1 LKKKIFAFFLF
12 STLLFAQDSLLFFS
26 GNKEISSRE
35 LYDALSLYKPYFYE
49 FYIDE
54 PVLEPKDIELTKE
67 ALKNYYKSR
76 GFYHSLILHAK
87 DDNSITI
94 LIKENSPIIVKSV
107 THISAL
113 DITKK
118 IPFKEGDIFD
128 ANKFTQSKKDIKL
141 FYANNHFCDAYL
153 DAKAWID
160 IEQNYAYLTYEA
172 EKNEICHFRKIDVKA
187 TKNIDSDIL
196 RSILYIQEDELFS
209 TQKITKSYESLYGYE
224 GISRAIIDTNVD
236 ADGKSVDIVLSV
248 FENEKSIRTQVGA
261 GFSSDEGAMFLLGAK
276 DRNFL
281 GNLKTL
287 GIETRVT
294 QVKQSIKTNFDMP
307 LLNKNFTG
315 IEVGYENEEFE
326 TFREDRVLADFFL
339 KQKFLP
345 YTFKESLLFDKSR
358 TYDSDDETL
367 FPKSSLFIVSPQ
379 LELSYDTRDKILEAT
394 SGYFVNAEISGSL
407 KSALSDAS
415 YYKFK
420 ANGGYILPINDSIL
434 GLRAT
439 FGTLGVSDGYIP
451 ASYRFFAGGMYSNRA
466 YGYRKLGPTDAKND
480 PLGSDSIL
488 EATAEI
494 RFDIYGNLRGVLFS
508 DNTYL
513 GNGSIPSYDNGYYSV
528 GFGLRYKTPIGPIAI
543 DFGFDTADPTKQY
556 AFHFHIGELF

>member
-1 LKKKIFAFFLF
+1 
-12 STLLFAQDSLLFFS
+12 
-26 GNKEISSRE
+26 
-35 LYDALSLYKPYFYE
+35 
-49 FYIDE
+49 
-54 PVLEPKDIELTKE
+54 
-67 ALKNYYKSR
+67 
-76 GFYHSLILHAK
+76 
-87 DDNSITI
+87 
-94 LIKENSPIIVKSV
+94 
-107 THISAL
+107 
-113 DITKK
+113 
-118 IPFKEGDIFD
+118 
-128 ANKFTQSKKDIKL
+128 
-141 FYANNHFCDAYL
+141 
-153 DAKAWID
+153 
-160 IEQNYAYLTYEA
+160 
-172 EKNEICHFRKIDVKA
+172 
-187 TKNIDSDIL
+187 
-196 RSILYIQEDELFS
+196 
-209 TQKITKSYESLYGYE
+209 
-224 GISRAIIDTNVD
+224 
-236 ADGKSVDIVLSV
+236 
-248 FENEKSIRTQVGA
+248 
-261 GFSSDEGAMFLLGAK
+261 
-276 DRNFL
+276 
-281 GNLKTL
+281 
-287 GIETRVT
+287 
-294 QVKQSIKTNFDMP
+294 MP

-326 TFREDRVLADFFL
+326 TFREDRVLADLFL

-345 YTFKESLLFDKSR
+345 YTFKESLLFDRSR
-358 TYDSDDETL
+358 TYDSDDEAF

-466 YGYRKLGPTDAKND
+466 YGYRKLGPTDVKND
-480 PLGSDSIL
+480 PLGSDSVL